1 MKRIRIVLAI
11 VLLGAPFCSAA
22 GAQPQQES
30 VVGKLKTRNVLLVT
44 SDGLRWQEVF
54 RGVDAALLNNENGG
68 VVNDALLKTDFG
80 GDTPEVRRKLL
91 MPFVWNVMAKHGQ
104 IFGNADAGSEVKV
117 TNGKNFSYPGYNEI
131 LTGAADP
138 RIDSNDKIPNQNVT
152 VLEWLNGQDDF
163 RNRVAAFGSWGV
175 FPYILNE
182 ERSRLRVV
190 AGWRPLIG
198 TELSR
203 EESLIGRLLAE
214 TPRMWDDCCYDSFTY
229 HAAVASF
236 KRQRPRVLYIGLG
249 ETDEFAHEGRYDLYV
264 RAARNADEYLRLLW
278 ETVQAMP
285 DYRGNTTMIVT
296 TDHGRGNA
304 PLEWKSHGAG
314 IQGSDRIWIAVIGP
328 DTAPLGV
335 RTNVDPLTQGQVAA
349 TMAAFLG
356 LDYRS
361 FAPKA
366 APPIVSVIGR

>member
-1 MKRIRIVLAI
+1 
-11 VLLGAPFCSAA
+11 
-22 GAQPQQES
+22 
-30 VVGKLKTRNVLLVT
+30 
-44 SDGLRWQEVF
+44 
-54 RGVDAALLNNENGG
+54 
-68 VVNDALLKTDFG
+68 
-80 GDTPEVRRKLL
+80 
-91 MPFVWNVMAKHGQ
+91 
-104 IFGNADAGSEVKV
+104 
-117 TNGKNFSYPGYNEI
+117 
-131 LTGAADP
+131 
-138 RIDSNDKIPNQNVT
+138 
-152 VLEWLNGQDDF
+152 
-163 RNRVAAFGSWGV
+163 
-175 FPYILNE
+175 
-182 ERSRLRVV
+182 
-190 AGWRPLIG
+190 
-198 TELSR
+198 
-203 EESLIGRLLAE
+203 
-214 TPRMWDDCCYDSFTY
+214 
-229 HAAVASF
+229 
-236 KRQRPRVLYIGLG
+236 VLYIGLG

-304 PLEWKSHGAG
+304 PVEWRSHGAG